1 MAMDIIER
9 LRGYVAY
16 NTNQSRE
23 EDDVMRDAA
32 SEIENLRSA
41 LGVLA
46 DAADVVGVK
55 YFDTDTMDPEVED
68 MQTATS
74 GARALLN
81 PT

>member
-1 MAMDIIER
+1 MELGHSLNCPYRQDINLGCSCGVIPTVHPKDEEISM
-9 LRGYVAY
+9 LR
-16 NTNQSRE
+16 
-23 EDDVMRDAA
+23 AA
-32 SEIENLRSA
+32 LR
-41 LGVLA
+41 VLA

-68 MQTATS
+68 LQAATL